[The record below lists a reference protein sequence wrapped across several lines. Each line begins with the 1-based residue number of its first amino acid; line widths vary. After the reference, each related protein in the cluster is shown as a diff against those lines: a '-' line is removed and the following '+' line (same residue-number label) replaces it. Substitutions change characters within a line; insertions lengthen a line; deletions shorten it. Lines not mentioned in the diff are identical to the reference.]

1 MRGFPALAFDE
12 YQRRVFPARCRS
24 GAGRA
29 AARDVCGAR
38 PIAFLLTDGR
48 AYRLTPGADAIAV
61 EPGAEA
67 DRRGA
72 RPAHLVGLSCTP
84 RLQRRDPR
92 ARVASSLANVNA
104 RRLRFRGG
112 GGREPSGVTFRR
124 WRYPVFST
132 PLVGS
137 NSLTLFD
144 GRWYA
149 RGS

>member
-1 MRGFPALAFDE
+1 MRGFPALDFDD
-12 YQRRVFPARCRS
+12 YHRRVLPARCRS

-29 AARDVCGAR
+29 AARDVRGAR

-67 DRRGA
+67 PQTSTRADFAFRGA
-72 RPAHLVGLSCTP
+72 
-84 RLQRRDPR
+84 
-92 ARVASSLANVNA
+92 
-104 RRLRFRGG
+104 GG
-112 GGREPSGVTFRR
+112 GEPGGVTFRR

-132 PLVGS
+132 LLVGS